1 MSEFLRSVF
10 LVARGLFRRPGFL
23 SLAVLIIG
31 LGAGALTTFVSIS
44 YAVFV
49 RPLPYASAERL
60 LMTVSAQPAVGAR
73 RLAVSYQDFR
83 DWAEQSQV
91 FEEMAATSAQTRSVV
106 LSGGDQAEHL
116 DAEFTSWNLFPML
129 GLQAQLGRTFRPEE
143 DLNPGAPLVAVLSY
157 SLWQRRFAGD
167 PDIIGRKLV
176 LNDLPCTVIGV
187 MPQDFRGMW
196 WEAVDAWLPTV
207 SASQLLGERFVGRQL
222 RWLMTLGRLKDGF
235 HLSDA
240 VADME
245 RITTRLE
252 ELYPASNE
260 RYRAS
265 VFTLHNGYFEHLV
278 DRLRICLTA
287 AAFLLLLCCINV
299 SGLMLTR
306 GTSRQRE
313 MAVRAA
319 LGAGR
324 GRIFRLLIVEGVLLG
339 LLGGVLGV
347 LFASFSTSWLVGLS
361 DIRPATFD
369 QHYLN
374 PQVVLVVLGVCAA
387 AGALFGL
394 APALKAVGV
403 GSRLQ
408 QALKEGGDR
417 APAGGG
423 VLLSAL
429 VVLELAVALSL
440 VFGAS
445 LMVISVNNLRF
456 ADPGFEADGLLLM
469 RLDLQTAK
477 YQEPERRTVFL
488 RDLLGQVQDQPGVA
502 AAGLV
507 GPKGPPEAYLS
518 ATLWVED
525 WEDPNTET
533 QETLRVYR
541 QYVSPGYLKVM
552 GIPLVAGREFNELD
566 LADSLPAVVI
576 SEDIANRAWPGENA
590 VGKRVRVGNEPTDPW
605 LTVVG
610 VTSPVHNR
618 ELKRVVENGA
628 ELDVYLPLYQTPQ
641 PQACLMVRSEGAPE
655 ALADTLRHVVR
666 HLDPDIPVYNVETLR
681 HRLQRNAMDDRFVG
695 TVVLIFALV
704 ALLVAVL
711 GVYGVLSYV
720 VRQRTRELGVRMA
733 LGATRANVLRLVL
746 RQGLLL
752 VAAGVGLGLLGAYGT
767 GKLLASQLFRVQDSD
782 PLLMAGAA
790 VVLVLAAAC
799 ALVLPAR
806 WATRVNPVVVL
817 RYE

>member
-369 QHYLN
+369 QHVFEALRLISGSASQN
-374 PQVVLVVLGVCAA
+374 SGSAA
-387 AGALFGL
+387 VSSLDVSKSA
-394 APALKAVGV
+394 
-403 GSRLQ
+403 S
-408 QALKEGGDR
+408 ET
-417 APAGGG
+417 GG
-423 VLLSAL
+423 VLCSRHQRRARSGSWPNFSRNVREKGLRNGQSPP
-429 VVLELAVALSL
+429 ST
-440 VFGAS
+440 
-445 LMVISVNNLRF
+445 MVWTIS
-456 ADPGFEADGLLLM
+456 
-469 RLDLQTAK
+469 
-477 YQEPERRTVFL
+477 
-488 RDLLGQVQDQPGVA
+488 
-502 AAGLV
+502 
-507 GPKGPPEAYLS
+507 S
-518 ATLWVED
+518 
-525 WEDPNTET
+525 
-533 QETLRVYR
+533 
-541 QYVSPGYLKVM
+541 
-552 GIPLVAGREFNELD
+552 I
-566 LADSLPAVVI
+566 
-576 SEDIANRAWPGENA
+576 
-590 VGKRVRVGNEPTDPW
+590 
-605 LTVVG
+605 
-610 VTSPVHNR
+610 
-618 ELKRVVENGA
+618 
-628 ELDVYLPLYQTPQ
+628 
-641 PQACLMVRSEGAPE
+641 
-655 ALADTLRHVVR
+655 
-666 HLDPDIPVYNVETLR
+666 
-681 HRLQRNAMDDRFVG
+681 
-695 TVVLIFALV
+695 
-704 ALLVAVL
+704 
-711 GVYGVLSYV
+711 
-720 VRQRTRELGVRMA
+720 
-733 LGATRANVLRLVL
+733 
-746 RQGLLL
+746 
-752 VAAGVGLGLLGAYGT
+752 
-767 GKLLASQLFRVQDSD
+767 LFRS
-782 PLLMAGAA
+782 PSAEGSYMTWSRTAS
-790 VVLVLAAAC
+790 
-799 ALVLPAR
+799 
-806 WATRVNPVVVL
+806 
-817 RYE
+817 